1 MTSRYLVI
9 NQSLYKHNDNRPNA
23 LISELFEIY
32 LKYVSLPDDC
42 YDASHKVCRRK
53 VYNHIID
60 DINKHKLDT
69 NNEESIFHNY
79 EYPATPLTPKQL
91 KRLFRK
97 QQKRFTVYTGF
108 VAFYLVERI
117 ITDYVGIEAFMVM
130 SLIKHL
136 NLQEES
142 APYILQRVYNIIE
155 MMVADEE
162 NANGHYNIYI
172 GNYILDTFSQIDK
185 QYNCMSDWI
194 NRHNLQTTVNQ

>member
-9 NQSLYKHNDNRPNA
+9 SQSIYKHNDNRPNA

-32 LKYVSLPDDC
+32 LKYASLPDYC
-42 YDASHKVCRRK
+42 YGASHKVCRKK
-53 VYNHIID
+53 VYNHIIN
-60 DINKHKLDT
+60 DIKKHNLSP
-69 NNEESIFHNY
+69 NNEETILHNY
-79 EYPATPLTPKQL
+79 EYPDTPLTPKQL

-97 QQKRFTVYTGF
+97 QPKRFTVYTGF

-117 ITDYVGIEAFMVM
+117 ITEFLGIEAFMVL
-130 SLIKHL
+130 SQINHL

-155 MMVADEE
+155 MMVEDET

-172 GNYILDTFSQIDK
+172 GNYILDTFSKIDE
-185 QYNCMSDWI
+185 QYNCMQNWI
-194 NRHNLQTTVNQ
+194 NRHNLQTTINQ